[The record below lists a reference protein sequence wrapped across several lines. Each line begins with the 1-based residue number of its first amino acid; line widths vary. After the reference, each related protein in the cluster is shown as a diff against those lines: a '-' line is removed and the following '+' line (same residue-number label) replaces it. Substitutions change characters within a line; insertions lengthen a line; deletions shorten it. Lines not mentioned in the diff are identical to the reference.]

1 MTLPSSGTISVG
13 MLNYEI
19 MSGDGTTTQTTEV
32 AESNVQTGVNKDM
45 VSLAYE
51 YQANANTQGSTSRA
65 NLLAAPYGMNEFYA
79 YKYNSCVLVGTEIL
93 MADGSIKLVEDL
105 LIDDEVCSAVMPD
118 MTEENYREYSIE
130 NLDGFTKDVGLVKQ
144 LTFDFISR
152 YVNINEKYYTTEKH
166 PAFVWKDKLQTFE
179 WWQAQAVEIGDKMVT
194 SNFELE
200 EVTTIEKMHGD
211 FEIVTLGLRNIH
223 TYFANGYL
231 CRQ

>member
-19 MSGDGTTTQTTEV
+19 MSGYGTTTQTSEV
-32 AESNVQTGVNKDM
+32 ATSNDQTTNSDLLGL
-45 VSLAYE
+45 SSE
-51 YQANANTQGSTSRA
+51 YSARANTEGSTSRA
-65 NLLAAPYGMNEFYA
+65 NLLAGPYGMNEFYS

>member
-1 MTLPSSGTISVG
+1 MALPAGGEISIG
-13 MLNYEI
+13 MLHFEVN
-19 MSGDGTTTQTTEV
+19 SGDGTTTLTSETATSSDAGADLAAIASDFADNATT
-32 AESNVQTGVNKDM
+32 AG
-45 VSLAYE
+45 L
-51 YQANANTQGSTSRA
+51 TSRSDLA
-65 NLLAAPYGMNEFYA
+65 AAPYGMDEFYQ
-79 YKYNSCVLVGTEIL
+79 YSYNSCVLVGTEIL

-105 LIDDEVCSAVMPD
+105 FIDDEVCSVVMPD
-118 MTEENYREYSIE
+118 MTEENYKEYSIE
-130 NLDGFTKDVGLVKQ
+130 NLDGFIKDVGLVKQ
-144 LTFDFISR
+144 LTFDFVNR
-152 YVNINEKYYTTEKH
+152 YININKKYYVTEKH

-231 CRQ
+231 CHQ

>member
-1 MTLPSSGTISVG
+1 MALPVGGEISIG
-13 MLNYEI
+13 MLHFEVN
-19 MSGDGTTTQTTEV
+19 SGDATTTLTSETATSSDAGADLAAIASDFADNATT
-32 AESNVQTGVNKDM
+32 AG
-45 VSLAYE
+45 L
-51 YQANANTQGSTSRA
+51 TSRSDLA
-65 NLLAAPYGMNEFYA
+65 AAPYGMDEFYQ
-79 YKYNSCVLVGTEIL
+79 YSYNSCVLVGTEIL

-105 LIDDEVCSAVMPD
+105 FIDDEVCSVVMPD
-118 MTEENYREYSIE
+118 MTEENYKEYSIE

-144 LTFDFISR
+144 LTFDFINR
-152 YVNINEKYYTTEKH
+152 YISINKKYYATEKH

-231 CRQ
+231 CHQ

>member
-1 MTLPSSGTISVG
+1 MALPAGGEISIG
-13 MLNYEI
+13 MLHFEVN
-19 MSGDGTTTQTTEV
+19 SGDGTTTLTSETATSSDAGADLAAIASDFADNATT
-32 AESNVQTGVNKDM
+32 AG
-45 VSLAYE
+45 L
-51 YQANANTQGSTSRA
+51 TSRSDLA
-65 NLLAAPYGMNEFYA
+65 AAPYGMDEFYQ
-79 YKYNSCVLVGTEIL
+79 YSYNSCVLVGTEIL

-105 LIDDEVCSAVMPD
+105 FIDDEVCSVVMPD
-118 MTEENYREYSIE
+118 MTEENYKEYSIE
-130 NLDGFTKDVGLVKQ
+130 NLDGFIKDVGLVKQ
-144 LTFDFISR
+144 LTFDFVNKYI
-152 YVNINEKYYTTEKH
+152 NINKKYYVTEKH

-231 CRQ
+231 CHQ

>member
-1 MTLPSSGTISVG
+1 MALPVGGEISIG
-13 MLNYEI
+13 MLHFEVN
-19 MSGDGTTTQTTEV
+19 SGDATTTLTSETATSSDAGADLAAIASDFADNATT
-32 AESNVQTGVNKDM
+32 AG
-45 VSLAYE
+45 L
-51 YQANANTQGSTSRA
+51 TSRSDLA
-65 NLLAAPYGMNEFYA
+65 AAPYGMDEFYQ
-79 YKYNSCVLVGTEIL
+79 YSYNSCVLVGTEIL

-105 LIDDEVCSAVMPD
+105 FIDDEVCSVVMPD
-118 MTEENYREYSIE
+118 MTKENYKEYSIE

-144 LTFDFISR
+144 LTFDFVNKYI
-152 YVNINEKYYTTEKH
+152 NINKKYYVTEKH

-231 CRQ
+231 CHQ

>member
-1 MTLPSSGTISVG
+1 MALPVGGEISIG
-13 MLNYEI
+13 MLHFEVN
-19 MSGDGTTTQTTEV
+19 SGDATTTLTSETATSSDAGADLAAIASDFADNATT
-32 AESNVQTGVNKDM
+32 AG
-45 VSLAYE
+45 L
-51 YQANANTQGSTSRA
+51 TSRSDLA
-65 NLLAAPYGMNEFYA
+65 AAPYGMDEFYQ
-79 YKYNSCVLVGTEIL
+79 YSYNSCVLVGTEIL

-105 LIDDEVCSAVMPD
+105 FIDDEVCSVVMPD
-118 MTEENYREYSIE
+118 MTKENYKEYSIE
-130 NLDGFTKDVGLVKQ
+130 NLDGFIKDVGLVKQ
-144 LTFDFISR
+144 LTFDFVNRHI
-152 YVNINEKYYTTEKH
+152 NINKKYYVTEKH

-231 CRQ
+231 CHQ

>member
-1 MTLPSSGTISVG
+1 MALPAGGEISIG
-13 MLNYEI
+13 MLHFEVN
-19 MSGDGTTTQTTEV
+19 SGDGTTTLTSETATSSDAGADLAAIASDFADNATT
-32 AESNVQTGVNKDM
+32 AG
-45 VSLAYE
+45 L
-51 YQANANTQGSTSRA
+51 TSRSDLA
-65 NLLAAPYGMNEFYA
+65 AAPYGMDEFYQ
-79 YKYNSCVLVGTEIL
+79 YSYNSCVLVGTEIL

-105 LIDDEVCSAVMPD
+105 FIDDEVCSVVMPD
-118 MTEENYREYSIE
+118 MTKENYKEYSIE
-130 NLDGFTKDVGLVKQ
+130 NLDGFIKDVGLVKQ
-144 LTFDFISR
+144 LTFDFVNRHI
-152 YVNINEKYYTTEKH
+152 NINKKYYVTEKH

-231 CRQ
+231 CHQ

>member
-1 MTLPSSGTISVG
+1 MALPAGGEISIG
-13 MLNYEI
+13 MLHFEVN
-19 MSGDGTTTQTTEV
+19 SGDGTTTLTSETATSSDAGADLAAIASDFADNATT
-32 AESNVQTGVNKDM
+32 AG
-45 VSLAYE
+45 L
-51 YQANANTQGSTSRA
+51 TSRSDLA
-65 NLLAAPYGMNEFYA
+65 AAPYGMDEFYQ
-79 YKYNSCVLVGTEIL
+79 YSYNSCVLVGTEIL

-105 LIDDEVCSAVMPD
+105 FIDDEVCSVVMPG
-118 MTEENYREYSIE
+118 MTEENYKEYSIE
-130 NLDGFTKDVGLVKQ
+130 NLDGFIKDVGLVKQ
-144 LTFDFISR
+144 LTFDFVNKYI
-152 YVNINEKYYTTEKH
+152 NINKKYYVTEKH

-231 CRQ
+231 CHQ

>member
-1 MTLPSSGTISVG
+1 MALPAGGEISIG
-13 MLNYEI
+13 MLHFEVN
-19 MSGDGTTTQTTEV
+19 SGDGTTTLTSETATSSDAGADLAAIASDFADNATT
-32 AESNVQTGVNKDM
+32 AG
-45 VSLAYE
+45 L
-51 YQANANTQGSTSRA
+51 TSRSDLA
-65 NLLAAPYGMNEFYA
+65 AAPYGMDEFYQ
-79 YKYNSCVLVGTEIL
+79 YSYNSCVLVGTEIL

-105 LIDDEVCSAVMPD
+105 FIDDEVCSVVMPD
-118 MTEENYREYSIE
+118 MTEENYKEYSIE
-130 NLDGFTKDVGLVKQ
+130 NLDGFIKDVGLVKQ
-144 LTFDFISR
+144 LTFDFVNRHI
-152 YVNINEKYYTTEKH
+152 NINKKYYVTEKH

-231 CRQ
+231 CHQ

>member
-1 MTLPSSGTISVG
+1 MALPVGGEISIG
-13 MLNYEI
+13 MLHFEVN
-19 MSGDGTTTQTTEV
+19 SGDATTTLTSETATSSDAGADLAAIASDFADNATT
-32 AESNVQTGVNKDM
+32 AG
-45 VSLAYE
+45 L
-51 YQANANTQGSTSRA
+51 TSRSDLA
-65 NLLAAPYGMNEFYA
+65 AAPYGMDEFYQ
-79 YKYNSCVLVGTEIL
+79 YSYNSCVLVGTEIL

-105 LIDDEVCSAVMPD
+105 FIDDEVCSVVMPD
-118 MTEENYREYSIE
+118 MTKENYKEYSIE

-144 LTFDFISR
+144 LTFDFINR
-152 YVNINEKYYTTEKH
+152 YISINKKYYATEKH

-231 CRQ
+231 CHQ

>member
-1 MTLPSSGTISVG
+1 MALPSSGEISIG

-19 MSGDGTTTQTTEV
+19 MSGDGTTTQTSEV
-32 AESNVQTGVNKDM
+32 ATSNDQTANSDLASLSDVYSDQAAGV
-45 VSLAYE
+45 
-51 YQANANTQGSTSRA
+51 GSTSRA
-65 NLLAAPYGMNEFYA
+65 NLLAEPYGMNEFYG
-79 YKYNSCVLVGTEIL
+79 YTFNSCVLVGTEIL

-105 LIDDEVCSAVMPD
+105 FIDDEVCSVVMPD
-118 MTEENYREYSIE
+118 MTEENYKEYSIE

-144 LTFDFISR
+144 LTFDFINR
-152 YVNINEKYYTTEKH
+152 YISINKKYYATEKH

-200 EVTTIEKMHGD
+200 EVTTMEKMHGD

-223 TYFANGYL
+223 TDFANGYL
-231 CRQ
+231 CHQ

>member
-1 MTLPSSGTISVG
+1 MALPVGGEISIG
-13 MLNYEI
+13 MLHFEVN
-19 MSGDGTTTQTTEV
+19 SGDATTTLTSETATSSDAGADLAAIASDFADNATT
-32 AESNVQTGVNKDM
+32 AG
-45 VSLAYE
+45 L
-51 YQANANTQGSTSRA
+51 TSRSDLA
-65 NLLAAPYGMNEFYA
+65 AAPYGMDEFYQ
-79 YKYNSCVLVGTEIL
+79 YSYNSCVLVGTEIL

-105 LIDDEVCSAVMPD
+105 FIDDEVCSVVMPD
-118 MTEENYREYSIE
+118 MTKENYKEYSIE
-130 NLDGFTKDVGLVKQ
+130 NLDGFIKDVGLVKQ
-144 LTFDFISR
+144 LTFDFVNKYI
-152 YVNINEKYYTTEKH
+152 NINKKYYVTEKH

-231 CRQ
+231 CHQ